1 MATSYTSGS
10 IYDSLGNGR
19 RMYVTCSQTKG
30 SSSENKSTVNWTLTA
45 TGGTSNYYDTGPTT
59 LNIAGVQRYYQ
70 PRKVWSTYEFPAK
83 AGSVSGSF
91 SIGHK
96 TDGSIDGIAVA
107 LSTAIYTKTVS
118 TTSGTWYMD
127 PIARYF
133 SNTPSI
139 TLSSKTETSMDFS
152 WSTSEICSNV
162 DVYYKKESETNY
174 TSVNKY
180 NDDNGATSG
189 TFSLTDL
196 IANTK
201 YNIYIIAKRK
211 DSGLTSNSSTS
222 TFDTYDYPKITSI
235 RTSSLIIGKQQSLEI
250 SNPLGRSIVIEMH
263 KTNTDGTLLYTS
275 PALTETFHE
284 FTPTASTL
292 YESIPD
298 AQFADCVY
306 SVICSEVN
314 SIKTT
319 DAHSYKITGN
329 EKPIFTESQASTYD
343 ASAEVT
349 EITGQTNAGGWL
361 VQSLSKMKLT
371 IDTAAI
377 PQNGA
382 GIASYKVTFNNE
394 KQTLSVGATGGT
406 WDALNA
412 FGNQIATIEVMDTRG
427 LVTSITKTIV
437 YKPYKVPSITLTG
450 GRQNNYGEI
459 VDLTATYTSSSVETR
474 NKITIAWYGAE
485 KSGVLVSEG
494 DAGDGSTS
502 TSIAGVDNRTAYDF
516 TAVIIDSFG
525 KTANTILPISI
536 GIPIM
541 FVDSA
546 QLGVGVNTFPKGQ
559 GLWVGGQGNIT
570 ENLSVEG
577 NIEGKELLI
586 NEQGNIIGN
595 LTVGGSIKGKEL
607 LINEQGNITGN
618 LTVGGN
624 VKAQEIKTLR
634 LNSTNDVANYI
645 SFARLHKTNEEER
658 GAMTFLVSA
667 LGEFD
672 GTIPGTCLVT
682 FSNRDSAPTVKA
694 TWLQDNNSG
703 DVQFGYYTSG
713 DYYYLGIY
721 IDTYSYSGDVIL
733 LSSDVTTGAG
743 GPQEVK
749 VWSADSV
756 APTGWTDVI
765 PTYTGITKLD
775 AWPVGSIY
783 ISYNATSPASLFGG
797 TWEQI
802 KDTFLLACGNTYAGG
817 STGGSTTH
825 NHGLSAGFAALN
837 VGSGGIQYQ
846 EKQVGAW
853 GTNAAINIANSYN
866 SYQTKSW
873 GIALGG
879 ATDHTN
885 IMPPYLAVYV
895 WKRVEDRI
903 LITNKTFN
911 YVNRDL
917 GNKDIEV
924 IEETLTINKSGLIT
938 LEEGVMGFE

>member
-30 SSSENKSTVNWTLTA
+30 SSSENKSTVNWTLVS

-70 PRKVWSTYEFPAK
+70 PRKAWSSHEFPAK

-96 TDGSIDGIAVA
+96 TDGSIDGIGVA
-107 LSTAIYTKTVS
+107 LSTAIYTGTVS

-127 PIARYF
+127 SIARYF

-174 TSVNKY
+174 ISVNKY

-211 DSGLTSNSSTS
+211 DSGLTSNSATS

-235 RTSSLIIGKQQSLEI
+235 GTSSLIIGKQQSLEI

-263 KTNTDGTLLYTS
+263 KTNTNGTLLYTS

-319 DAHSYKITGN
+319 DVHSYKITGN
-329 EKPIFTESQASTYD
+329 EKPIFTESQVSTYD
-343 ASAEVT
+343 VSTEVT
-349 EITGQTNAGGWL
+349 EITGQTSAGGWL

-394 KQTLSVGATGGT
+394 TQTLSVGTIGGT

-459 VDLTATYTSSSVETR
+459 VDLTATYTSSSVEAK

-494 DAGDGSTS
+494 DAGNGSTS

-570 ENLSVEG
+570 ENLTVGG

-586 NEQGNIIGN
+586 SG
-595 LTVGGSIKGKEL
+595 
-607 LINEQGNITGN
+607 QGNITGN
-618 LTVGGN
+618 LSIGGDAEY
-624 VKAQEIKTLR
+624 KGLPLLEYEI
-634 LNSTNDVANYI
+634 I
-645 SFARLHKTNEEER
+645 S
-658 GAMTFLVSA
+658 
-667 LGEFD
+667 
-672 GTIPGTCLVT
+672 
-682 FSNRDSAPTVKA
+682 
-694 TWLQDNNSG
+694 
-703 DVQFGYYTSG
+703 
-713 DYYYLGIY
+713 
-721 IDTYSYSGDVIL
+721 IL
-733 LSSDVTTGAG
+733 
-743 GPQEVK
+743 E
-749 VWSADSV
+749 
-756 APTGWTDVI
+756 
-765 PTYTGITKLD
+765 
-775 AWPVGSIY
+775 
-783 ISYNATSPASLFGG
+783 
-797 TWEQI
+797 
-802 KDTFLLACGNTYAGG
+802 
-817 STGGSTTH
+817 
-825 NHGLSAGFAALN
+825 
-837 VGSGGIQYQ
+837 
-846 EKQVGAW
+846 
-853 GTNAAINIANSYN
+853 
-866 SYQTKSW
+866 
-873 GIALGG
+873 
-879 ATDHTN
+879 
-885 IMPPYLAVYV
+885 
-895 WKRVEDRI
+895 
-903 LITNKTFN
+903 
-911 YVNRDL
+911 
-917 GNKDIEV
+917 
-924 IEETLTINKSGLIT
+924 
-938 LEEGVMGFE
+938 